1 MSPGSPSG
9 IYLIDPDGSGPVPT
23 VSMYCDMTTAGGGW
37 TLVANVFDS
46 ANDDAPNDPDF
57 VRTGWQ
63 QTGSGTWSRMTTSVQ
78 QDATGTGSSAVGLAF
93 VAALRSDA
101 GQRHLRMCWVHRDG
115 YDTVCR
121 SSRDGTLTL
130 TSYST
135 GNPVLT
141 AYASDT
147 LTYTFGRLAGLS
159 GSSSSYVVTTF
170 SEGGFPITKS
180 PGLENDFLFGG
191 ASTITDKNAPACPAF
206 DGVWHMSGAGQSYKP
221 YLTGYNELS
230 SGRFSCTVT
239 TDNPTLE
246 GYGFRLYVGD

>member
-1 MSPGSPSG
+1 M
-9 IYLIDPDGSGPVPT
+9 YLIDPDGAGPAAPVT
-23 VSMYCDMTTAGGGW
+23 MYCDMTSAGGGW
-37 TLVANVFDS
+37 TLVANIFDS

-63 QTGSGTWSRMTTSVQ
+63 QTGSGAWSRTVSSVSPSS
-78 QDATGTGSSAVGLAF
+78 TGTGSSAVGLAF
-93 VAALRSDA
+93 VAALRSEA
-101 GQRHLRMCWVHRDG
+101 GQRHLRMCWIHRDG
-115 YDTVCR
+115 YETQCR

-147 LTYTFGRLAGLS
+147 LAYTYGRLAGFA
-159 GSSSSYVVTTF
+159 GSSSSYVTTTF
-170 SEGGFPITKS
+170 VEAGFPIAKA

-191 ASTITDKNAPACPAF
+191 ATMIVDKNASFCPAF

-221 YLTGYNELS
+221 YRTGHDELS
-230 SGRFSCTVT
+230 SGRFDCFVV